1 MCVELESVK
10 EQHVAAQLSAQEEKK
25 SLQQQLLVTQEKLA
39 ALSSDSKRE
48 EVNSIQFILCG
59 SK

>member
-10 EQHVAAQLSAQEEKK
+10 EQHAVAQLSAQEEKK

-48 EVNSIQFILCG
+48 EVKSFILCG